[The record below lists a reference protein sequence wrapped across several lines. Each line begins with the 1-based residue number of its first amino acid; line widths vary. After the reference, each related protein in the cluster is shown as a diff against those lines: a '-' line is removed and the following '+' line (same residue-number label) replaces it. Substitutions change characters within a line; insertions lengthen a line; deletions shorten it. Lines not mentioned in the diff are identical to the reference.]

1 MSLPFF
7 KKPTTQITPVEI
19 EKPPFLTKRKIIKNF
34 LIFLLLPI
42 VFILI
47 HYLHPLNKNQTL
59 TIQWQN
65 QETSVQNEIIEISAI
80 PLFTSHEQYILNQPI
95 QTASSSQ
102 NKSITLDFTSLGK
115 GIFYLKASALDAAG
129 NRKKINLFN
138 PSLVLNAPNLANF
151 LNYLS
156 PQNFKA
162 DFLIAANPET
172 ASPEVTEEVT
182 LETTLEAI
190 PEATEEIS
198 EEPPLTQTEITPD
211 LTSTLA
217 TTSTPELMENSKDE
231 ETTPEVTEEVTLE
244 TTLEAIPEATEEIS
258 EEPSLT
264 QTEITP
270 DPTSTLAATST
281 PELMENSKDEEIIIT
296 PEENQIQ
303 INETSNEVT
312 TDISLPEIIP
322 EAEIQLISQ
331 AQIIPG
337 NPTPL
342 DNLSLS
348 PIKLSVKDPD
358 LTLNYRWQTRQN
370 PPLFYQK
377 TFLRGL
383 KAATLT
389 YPLDPKDPTYQLNAT
404 AFEIGFPF
412 NFYTETYSRIFVDP
426 KGFLSFTP
434 LNGNSR
440 EKHLGPI
447 ISPLGLSENIQL
459 DPFSVKIES
468 QLTGEAPQRILVIRW
483 AGTILQTNEPFSA
496 EVHLFETDNSIRF
509 VYISLPHQITNND
522 VFLGLNDDQTQSNP
536 LKGMSLELSE
546 IAQGLPPILFKIAEP
561 SFKDVP
567 YVLPYLDSSQI
578 FEGYSYR
585 LIITSNSNQG
595 IFYITSAVTVKTH
608 HSNIPQE
615 DLAYAYFQ
623 VPNSDNES
631 ALIMPVAP
639 EEDKETT
646 TINNAPTNESVTKPP
661 EQTKTEKSTK
671 TELESQEINLP
682 IQNPNAVEEQ
692 ISTDHAYQTISKMA
706 QLANWT
712 SLPEFP
718 FQLATEN
725 SVLPE
730 GSNLLLMADLP
741 LNIITKLSKQF
752 DQQIIV
758 KFKPIQDQFSG
769 NIIESSHLW
778 FQFGDKH
785 LQGIS
790 FEGETY
796 FILPQDRISDF
807 KIYLDF
813 PANKPGVYDITA
825 YLAI

>member
-65 QETSVQNEIIEISAI
+65 QETSVQNKIIEISAI